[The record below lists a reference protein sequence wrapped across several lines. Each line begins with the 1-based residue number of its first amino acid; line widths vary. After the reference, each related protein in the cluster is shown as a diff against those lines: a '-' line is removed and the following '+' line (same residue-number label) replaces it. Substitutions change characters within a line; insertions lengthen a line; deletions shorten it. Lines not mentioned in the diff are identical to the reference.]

1 MAFALLA
8 HLARRDKWVGWVYY
22 FSQEIFLYKK
32 NDMYLLLGK
41 LRSKLLDVKCIN
53 LNLPLISIRSSIK
66 QINTCL
72 IILKL

>member
-32 NDMYLLLGK
+32 NDMYLPLGK
-41 LRSKLLDVKCIN
+41 LRRILLDIKCIN
-53 LNLPLISIRSSIK
+53 LNLPLISRKSSVK
-66 QINTCL
+66 QI
-72 IILKL
+72 